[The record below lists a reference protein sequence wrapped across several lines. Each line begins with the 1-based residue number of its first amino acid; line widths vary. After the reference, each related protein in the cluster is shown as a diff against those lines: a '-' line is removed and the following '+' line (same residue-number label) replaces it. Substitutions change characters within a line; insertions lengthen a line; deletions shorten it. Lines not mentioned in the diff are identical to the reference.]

1 MCKPWDTLHKNISRS
16 LSHETNP
23 GRSKDTTLTHAR
35 PTCTT
40 HMLTHICHIYTSFL
54 RLRSHNTGQLFVPTR
69 KALQYSVNSNGAE
82 LEQIVHTHRTSCHSG
97 WPRGLGELNASP
109 HSFTFRYSSP
119 LAVGDMGTR
128 LHRIFSEWSTKLR
141 GCKSVPWVLKFP
153 ALHYQETG
161 SCRDKVHHRWTVRTK
176 RRRRR
181 NFAPNLSAS

>member
-23 GRSKDTTLTHAR
+23 GRSKGTTLTHAR

-82 LEQIVHTHRTSCHSG
+82 PEQIVHTHRTSCHSG

-128 LHRIFSEWSTKLR
+128 LHRIFFWMVDKIERVQKRTL
-141 GCKSVPWVLKFP
+141 SVKIPSAALSRDWLLPWQGP
-153 ALHYQETG
+153 
-161 SCRDKVHHRWTVRTK
+161 
-176 RRRRR
+176 
-181 NFAPNLSAS
+181 P